1 MSSQPVLIWL
11 HYGTNRKH
19 NNEYMTLYH
28 YTTLDKFLSIWD
40 SKALWFSYSKNT
52 NDFFEREKAFVYDQG
67 KFAEKENVWGYL
79 SFKTIRNLVSV
90 ELEKYRQ
97 ISFCLDFSKEI
108 PGYASPMMWG
118 QYARSKKGRKWQDGV
133 CIELDY
139 EKLEK
144 PENKFFEHKI
154 KYTEKIR
161 TPYLHKVDFSRKNA
175 PELFV
180 TRFKNLL
187 FFTKHKHWEHE
198 REYRFISKYE
208 GEIGIANAIKGI
220 YILGLNDSVINK
232 IEKIVKD
239 DSLINFLI
247 ITGTDER
254 HLESINLKEYR
265 ELIEE
270 MKQINERINHGNKE
284 P

>member
-1 MSSQPVLIWL
+1 
-11 HYGTNRKH
+11 
-19 NNEYMTLYH
+19 MTLYH
-28 YTTLDKFLSIWD
+28 YTTLNNFYSIWE
-40 SKALWFSYSKNT
+40 SKTLRFSYSKNT
-52 NDFFEREKAFVYDQG
+52 NDYFEREKAFVYDQG
-67 KFAEKENVWGYL
+67 KFAEKEMVWGYL
-79 SFKTIRNLVSV
+79 SFKTIRNLVSA
-90 ELEKYRQ
+90 ELGKYHQ
-97 ISFCLDFSKEI
+97 ISFCLDYSKKM

-118 QYARSKKGRKWQDGV
+118 QYARSKKRGKWQDGV

-144 PENKFFEHKI
+144 PDNIFFEHKV
-154 KYTEKIR
+154 KYTDKVKA
-161 TPYLHKVDFSRKNA
+161 PYLHRVNFTRVNA
-175 PELFV
+175 AEQFV
-180 TRFKNLL
+180 KRFKNIL

-198 REYRFISKYE
+198 REYRFISKYKC
-208 GEIGIANAIKGI
+208 EIGIANAIKGI
-220 YILGLNDSVINK
+220 YILGFNDSIINK

-254 HLESINLKEYR
+254 HLESINLKEHR

-270 MKQINERINHGNKE
+270 MEQINERINHGKTE